1 MTRGPL
7 LVSAKTF
14 ADVQSKVG
22 GSVPV
27 AKIFLPEHA
36 SASPIRLTASN
47 GNRRIAE
54 ARPRRP
60 TSMLQL

>member
-1 MTRGPL
+1 MTRGPVF
-7 LVSAKTF
+7 VSAKTF
-14 ADVQSKVG
+14 AEVQPKAG

-27 AKIFLPEHA
+27 AKIFLPEHS
-36 SASPIRLTASN
+36 SALPILLITIGS

-60 TSMLQL
+60 T

>member
-7 LVSAKTF
+7 LVSTKTL
-14 ADVQSKVG
+14 AEAQSKAG

-27 AKIFLPEHA
+27 AKIFLPERS
-36 SASPIRLTASN
+36 SALPIRLMAGN

-54 ARPRRP
+54 ARSRRP
-60 TSMLQL
+60 T

>member
-1 MTRGPL
+1 MARGPVF
-7 LVSAKTF
+7 VSAHIL
-14 ADVQSKVG
+14 AEIQSKAG

-27 AKIFLPEHA
+27 AKIFLPGLS
-36 SASPIRLTASN
+36 SALPIRLITNGN

-60 TSMLQL
+60 T

>member
-1 MTRGPL
+1 MPRGSVF
-7 LVSAKTF
+7 VSAKTL
-14 ADVQSKVG
+14 AEIQSKAG

-27 AKIFLPEHA
+27 AKIFLPKLS
-36 SASPIRLTASN
+36 SAVPIRLSVSGN

-60 TSMLQL
+60 T

>member
-1 MTRGPL
+1 M
-7 LVSAKTF
+7 VAE
-14 ADVQSKVG
+14 VQPKAG

-27 AKIFLPEHA
+27 AKIFLPEL
-36 SASPIRLTASN
+36 SSVLPIRLTSGN

-60 TSMLQL
+60 T

>member
-7 LVSAKTF
+7 LVSAKTL
-14 ADVQSKVG
+14 AEVQSKAG

-27 AKIFLPEHA
+27 AKIFLPERS

-54 ARPRRP
+54 ARLRRP
-60 TSMLQL
+60 T

>member
-1 MTRGPL
+1 MTRGPVF
-7 LVSAKTF
+7 VSAKTL
-14 ADVQSKVG
+14 AEIQSKAG

-27 AKIFLPEHA
+27 AKIFLPQLS
-36 SASPIRLTASN
+36 SALPIRLSVSGN

-60 TSMLQL
+60 T